1 MRSATKRFTAFITLF
16 VLLIGMWA
24 PNVLYA
30 SDTTETSMLY
40 VQVDLTAEEQATL
53 DEASLVYADITYYGV
68 RETADVWRF
77 IVDVQAVE
85 TSLIDQVT
93 LYNEEGV
100 PYSFTPASITA
111 ELPIEELPIEE
122 PALEVTESGVTDES
136 SEPVSEVA
144 EPGVTAE
151 SSESVDEETEPA
163 TEAPMIEEV
172 AATTVEPAVAIG
184 LEVGKEANIDQAVVG
199 GSIPY
204 TFVIE
209 NTGDA
214 TLTITSIEDEFFS
227 GGIQDDAITAFNEE
241 VRSKLTALIGDDGL
255 ASGERVET
263 TVILDV
269 PSDYDQVMHPEV
281 GNIFRVAATD
291 ESGRVVNAESQQIVL
306 LNRLDFTV
314 TKVANPQ
321 TVHPG
326 ETILYTYT
334 LTNTSNVTL
343 YFVDVVEEWTSGAL
357 TAKEQR
363 ETTEVLRD
371 GMRALAEVENGLIPG
386 EEVVLELEKVLL
398 PSYDVRAGGILTNR
412 VTFTFEVNEAARVS
426 RAAETT
432 VHVKQAIPER
442 EDEEAYVPEPTT
454 PVSPEQGTLPMTG
467 TTETWATVIGLVL
480 IVLGLL
486 FFTHRRRPS
495 SKT

>member
-1 MRSATKRFTAFITLF
+1 MRSANKRFMAFITLC

-30 SDTTETSMLY
+30 DGTTSTSTLY
-40 VQVDLTAEEQATL
+40 VQIDLTIEEQATL
-53 DEASLVYADITYYGV
+53 NEASLVYADITYYGV

-77 IVDVQAVE
+77 IVDAQAVE

-100 PYSFTPASITA
+100 PYTFTPASFTA
-111 ELPIEELPIEE
+111 ELPVEEPLIEE
-122 PALEVTESGVTDES
+122 PLIEEPVLDVSEPDAVEARDEPLNEVTEPVIETQVT
-136 SEPVSEVA
+136 
-144 EPGVTAE
+144 
-151 SSESVDEETEPA
+151 
-163 TEAPMIEEV
+163 EEV
-172 AATTVEPAVAIG
+172 ATTMVGPDAAIG

-199 GSIPY
+199 GRIPY

-214 TLTITSIEDEFFS
+214 NLTITSIEDEFFS
-227 GGIQDDAITAFNEE
+227 GGIQDDTITAFNEE
-241 VRSKLTALIGDDGL
+241 VRSKLTALVGDDGL

-269 PSDYDQVMHPEV
+269 PSDYDQMMHPEI

-291 ESGRVVNAESQQIVL
+291 ESGRVVNADSQQIVL

-314 TKVANPQ
+314 TKVANLQ

-357 TAKEQR
+357 TAQEQR
-363 ETTEVLRD
+363 GTTEALRD

-412 VTFTFEVNEAARVS
+412 VTFTFEVNEAASVS
-426 RAAETT
+426 RSAETT
-432 VHVKQAIPER
+432 VHVKQAIPQR
-442 EDEEAYVPEPTT
+442 EDDEAVYVPEPTT
-454 PVSPEQGTLPMTG
+454 PVSPEQSTLPLTG
-467 TTETWATVIGLVL
+467 TSETFGTVIGLVL
-480 IVLGLL
+480 IVIGLL

-495 SKT
+495 SKA

>member
-30 SDTTETSMLY
+30 SDTTETSTLY
-40 VQVDLTAEEQATL
+40 VQVDLTAEEQVKL

-77 IVDVQAVE
+77 IIDVQAVE

-111 ELPIEELPIEE
+111 ELRIEELPIED
-122 PALEVTESGVTDES
+122 PALEVTEPGVTDES
-136 SEPVSEVA
+136 SEPVSEV
-144 EPGVTAE
+144 
-151 SSESVDEETEPA
+151 TEPA
-163 TEAPMIEEV
+163 TEAPMTEEV
-172 AATTVEPAVAIG
+172 AAATVEPVVEIG

-199 GSIPY
+199 GRIPY

-241 VRSKLTALIGDDGL
+241 VRSKLTGLIGDDGL

-291 ESGRVVNAESQQIVL
+291 ESGRIVNAESQQIVL

-426 RAAETT
+426 RSAETT

-442 EDEEAYVPEPTT
+442 EDDEAVYVPEPIT

-467 TTETWATVIGLVL
+467 TTETWGTVIGLVL

>member
-30 SDTTETSMLY
+30 SDTAGTSTLY

-53 DEASLVYADITYYGV
+53 DEASLVYADMTYYGV

-100 PYSFTPASITA
+100 PYSFTPTSITA
-111 ELPIEELPIEE
+111 DLPIEE
-122 PALEVTESGVTDES
+122 PALEVSEPDVTDES
-136 SEPVSEVA
+136 SEPVSEV
-144 EPGVTAE
+144 
-151 SSESVDEETEPA
+151 TEPA
-163 TEAPMIEEV
+163 TEAPMTEEV

-263 TVILDV
+263 TVSLDV
-269 PSDYDQVMHPEV
+269 PSDYDQMMHPEV

-306 LNRLDFTV
+306 LDRLDFTV

-326 ETILYTYT
+326 EMILYTYT

-357 TAKEQR
+357 TVQEQR

-426 RAAETT
+426 RSAETT

-442 EDEEAYVPEPTT
+442 EDDEAVYVPEPTT

-467 TTETWATVIGLVL
+467 TTETWGTVIGLVL

-495 SKT
+495 SKA